1 MLILLAFIIL
11 FHITSAA
18 FLFIATIDNVWWV
31 GPDFRTDL
39 WFLYTNETNC
49 TVINEHFPGSRF
61 WGVGQKPA
69 ALIVTLRRKQDADYQ
84 AIQAVKATMILA
96 TIFCCAAFFTFILQL
111 FRLKQGER
119 FVLTSVMQLMSCL
132 FVMTAASI
140 YTDRHE
146 IIHSENFYEFDV
158 SSGQFGYSFIL
169 AWIAFAFT
177 LISGLMYLI
186 LRKRK

>member
-18 FLFIATIDNVWWV
+18 FLFIATIDSAWWV
-31 GPDFRTDL
+31 GNDFSTDL
-39 WFLYTNETNC
+39 WLLCTNETNC
-49 TVINEHFPGSRF
+49 TTIDERFP
-61 WGVGQKPA
+61 
-69 ALIVTLRRKQDADYQ
+69 DYP
-84 AIQAVKATMILA
+84 AIQTMQATMILA
-96 TIFCCAAFFTFILQL
+96 TIFCCLAFCAFILQL

-119 FVLTSVMQLMSCL
+119 FVLTSGMQLLSCL
-132 FVMTAASI
+132 FVMIAASI

-146 IIHSENFYEFDV
+146 GLHEGDMYAFDV
-158 SSGQFGYSFIL
+158 ESGQFGYSFIL

-177 LISGLMYLI
+177 LVSGLMYLI